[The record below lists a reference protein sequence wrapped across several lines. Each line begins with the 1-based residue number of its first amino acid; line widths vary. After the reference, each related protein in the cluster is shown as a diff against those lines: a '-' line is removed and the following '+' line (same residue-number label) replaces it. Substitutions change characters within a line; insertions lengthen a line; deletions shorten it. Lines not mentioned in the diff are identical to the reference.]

1 MSTPI
6 TLEQIRRAPKALLH
20 DHLDGGLRPATV
32 LDIAG
37 QIGYDGLPA
46 TDADTLA
53 RWFHTQTHSGSLERY
68 LEPFSH
74 TVAVMQT
81 PEALHRVAV
90 ECVEDLAADSVVYAE
105 VRFAPELHIE
115 RGLSFDEVVEAVLA
129 GFADGERAAAA
140 AGRPIVVRCL
150 VTAMRH
156 AALSREIAEL
166 AIRFRDLGVVGF
178 DIAGAEA
185 GFPPSRHLDA
195 FEYMRDNNARFT
207 IHAGEA
213 FGLPSIHEA
222 VAFCGADRL
231 GHGVRIADDIAVDPD
246 GGSLRLGR
254 LAAILRDKRIPL
266 ELCPSSNVQ
275 TGAVRSIAE
284 HPFDL
289 LSRARF
295 RVTVNTD
302 NRLMSNTSMSK
313 EMLVLAETF
322 GYGWNDLRRFT
333 VNAMKSAF
341 IGFDQ
346 RVEIIEEVIKPRY
359 AELER
364 PA

>member
-1 MSTPI
+1 MT
-6 TLEQIRRAPKALLH
+6 TALTWEMIRQAPKALLH

-37 QIGYDGLPA
+37 QIGYDDLPA
-46 TDADTLA
+46 TDVDTLA
-53 RWFHTQTHSGSLERY
+53 TWFRTRSHSGSLERY

-81 PEALHRVAV
+81 SEALYRVAF

-105 VRFAPELHIE
+105 VRFAPELHID
-115 RGLSFDEVVEAVLA
+115 RGLSFDEVVDAVLA
-129 GFADGERAAAA
+129 GFAEGEKECAG
-140 AGRPIVVRCL
+140 AGRSIKVRCL

-156 AALSREIAEL
+156 AAVSREIAEL
-166 AIRFRDLGVVGF
+166 AIRFRDKGVVGF

-185 GFPPSRHLDA
+185 GHPPTRHLDA

-222 VAFCGADRL
+222 IAFCGADRL
-231 GHGVRIADDIAVDPD
+231 GHGVRIVDDIDVGPD
-246 GGSLRLGR
+246 GGVRLGR
-254 LAAILRDKRIPL
+254 LASILRDKRIPL

-275 TGAVRSIAE
+275 TGAVASIAE

-289 LSRARF
+289 LARTRF

-302 NRLMSNTSMSK
+302 NRLMSDTSMSQ
-313 EMLVLAETF
+313 EMHRLVETF
-322 GYGWNDLRRFT
+322 GYGWSDLERFT
-333 VNAMKSAF
+333 INAMKSAF
-341 IGFDQ
+341 IPFDE
-346 RVEIIEEVIKPRY
+346 RLEIIDEVIKPRF
-359 AELER
+359 AVLIG
-364 PA
+364 